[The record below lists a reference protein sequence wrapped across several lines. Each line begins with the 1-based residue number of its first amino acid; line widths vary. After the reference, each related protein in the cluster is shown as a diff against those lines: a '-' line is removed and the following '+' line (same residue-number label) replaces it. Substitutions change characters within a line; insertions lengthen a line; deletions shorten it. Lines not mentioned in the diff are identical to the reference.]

1 MSKSLTASLKI
12 ALAQCNFHVGDI
24 PGNTAKII
32 EAAKRAADD
41 GAQLI
46 VFSELALTG
55 YPPEDLLMRASLE
68 LRVKKA
74 LEEVAAISHD
84 IAVAVGY
91 LSLIHI

>member
-32 EAAKRAADD
+32 EAAKKAADD

-46 VFSELALTG
+46 VFLVRARAQNSFKPAKQQRSPRSH
-55 YPPEDLLMRASLE
+55 YCSPSPPP
-68 LRVKKA
+68 V
-74 LEEVAAISHD
+74 V
-84 IAVAVGY
+84 
-91 LSLIHI
+91 